1 MKTTGGFS
9 GRESLV
15 EKTNHLLYLSEMTK
29 LTTKRKRMEE
39 LQLHLTQ
46 AETELQRPE
55 QEWGQNPPRWS
66 TEQTVQRRWRWIMMV
81 PDTNTVSLWSS
92 EMILCLIKAASSGN
106 SVINCLK
113 FLVGWDLHSFMYFM
127 LFIRSYYY
135 IFHNSRWFLWNTNV
149 CLFMSVPRLS
159 NRHKNHRCITLFPRV
174 RCTHP
179 VQMTDTIN
187 CI

>member
-55 QEWGQNPPRWS
+55 QEWGQNPPR
-66 TEQTVQRRWRWIMMV
+66 
-81 PDTNTVSLWSS
+81 
-92 EMILCLIKAASSGN
+92 
-106 SVINCLK
+106 
-113 FLVGWDLHSFMYFM
+113 
-127 LFIRSYYY
+127 
-135 IFHNSRWFLWNTNV
+135 
-149 CLFMSVPRLS
+149 
-159 NRHKNHRCITLFPRV
+159 
-174 RCTHP
+174 
-179 VQMTDTIN
+179 
-187 CI
+187 